1 MIPKVF
7 FDEAGNTGSNI
18 TNREQSSCVPTFPV
32 FRTILSKKNHL
43 AVNKVVAN
51 R

>member
-18 TNREQSSCVPTFPV
+18 TNREQSSCVPTFSCGMTTFWQQTLRFCAPNY
-32 FRTILSKKNHL
+32 SN
-43 AVNKVVAN
+43 
-51 R
+51 